1 MIVLTV
7 LYDLAYCHFSF
18 VGRLFVKANGKPG
31 EIIGKLK
38 EMAGYAPE
46 EEIELYEVRS
56 VQQKFSFFLFDVCCN
71 MQFFNVCSCFLG
83 KSC

>member
-7 LYDLAYCHFSF
+7 LYDLAYSCHFSF

-38 EMAGYAPE
+38 EMSGYSAE
-46 EEIELYEVRS
+46 EEIELYEVR
-56 VQQKFSFFLFDVCCN
+56 
-71 MQFFNVCSCFLG
+71 NVD
-83 KSC
+83 